1 MNTLIHADIFFFI
14 TTIAVILLVILLIIL
29 LAYAIKIVRTISS
42 IAETVKTESENVV
55 EDIAELRGKVKEEGV
70 KVSAF
75 WRFVTG
81 FFLNRFTEKF
91 TSHQGG
97 NSGRKS
103 HTDKTRSKKNTKDD
117 EVVG

>member
-14 TTIAVILLVILLIIL
+14 TTIAVILVTILFILL
-29 LAYAIKIVRTISS
+29 LAYGVKIARTVSS
-42 IAETVKTESENVV
+42 IATTIKEESENVI

-81 FFLNRFTEKF
+81 FILNRFTEKF
-91 TSHQGG
+91 TSTT
-97 NSGRKS
+97 SKSERKS
-103 HTDKTRSKKNTKDD
+103 RESRAKKQATEDA
-117 EVVG
+117 E